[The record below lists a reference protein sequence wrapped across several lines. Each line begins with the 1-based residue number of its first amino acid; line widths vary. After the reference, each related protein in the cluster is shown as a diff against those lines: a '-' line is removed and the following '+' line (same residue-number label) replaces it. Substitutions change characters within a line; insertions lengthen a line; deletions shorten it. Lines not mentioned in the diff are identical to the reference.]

1 MFKRI
6 LVPTDGSECAESAVS
21 HAIALARTFGASVI
35 GLSVVDVRLLMG
47 PFLHDLAASI
57 GFGDLD
63 SYRPQV
69 RQTLVDKANAALDYV
84 EESCR
89 PAEVTCERALA
100 EGKIVA
106 EIVERA
112 QFADLLVMGKEGLH
126 AELTDT
132 VLGSTVEAVV
142 RRTNR
147 PVLLAP
153 PQFSPIRTALA
164 AYDGSAYAFD
174 ALRALADMAKSMD
187 LTIHLLAVA
196 DTIDNARKV
205 LGRAEDYLRDCDLE
219 TQSVAKTGHAEEV
232 IAMVAKECG
241 ADLIAMGAY
250 GHSRIR
256 ELIVG
261 STTEHIMRRSSA
273 AFLLYR

>member
-6 LVPTDGSECAESAVS
+6 LVPTDGSECSESAVS
-21 HAIALARTFGASVI
+21 HAIALARIFKASVT
-35 GLSVVDVRLLMG
+35 GLSVVDAKLLMG

-63 SYRPQV
+63 SYRPRV
-69 RQTLVDKANAALDYV
+69 RQTLVDKANAALDFV

-89 PAEVTCERALA
+89 AAEVPCERALA
-100 EGKIVA
+100 EGKVVG

-112 QFADLLVMGKEGLH
+112 RFVDLLVMGKEGQH

-153 PQFSPIRTALA
+153 AQFVPIRTALA

-187 LTIHLLAVA
+187 LVIHLLAVA
-196 DTIDNARKV
+196 DTVDKARNV
-205 LGRAEDYLRDCDLE
+205 LGRAEAYLRDCDLE
-219 TQSVAKTGHAEEV
+219 AQCIARAGHAEEV
-232 IAMVAKECG
+232 IATAAKDCG

-261 STTEHIMRRSSA
+261 STTEHIMRRSSS